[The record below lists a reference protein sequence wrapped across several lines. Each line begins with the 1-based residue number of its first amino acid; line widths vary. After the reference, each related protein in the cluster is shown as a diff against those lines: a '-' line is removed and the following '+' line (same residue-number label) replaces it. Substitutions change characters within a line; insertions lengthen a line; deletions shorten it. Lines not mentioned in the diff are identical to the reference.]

1 MARIFTISEVARA
14 TGVAAKTIRYY
25 EEIGVLPAPL
35 PLRHLRPLVV
45 ALNGQPRAAVRP
57 RLLGLVREELSA
69 VKQRIAELQLLQ
81 GELERVLQRPLASDH
96 ERRAGCRCLDVETAR
111 KAALTTDA
119 GRDG

>member
-14 TGVAAKTIRYY
+14 TGVA
-25 EEIGVLPAPL
+25 
-35 PLRHLRPLVV
+35 
-45 ALNGQPRAAVRP
+45 
-57 RLLGLVREELSA
+57 
-69 VKQRIAELQLLQ
+69 LQ